1 MIIRTYSELI
11 RLPTFIER
19 YRYLRLN
26 GQVGEETFGF
36 QRWINQEFYHSNDWL
51 NFRDKIVIRDG
62 GCDLAAEGFDIYG
75 SILIHHLNPV
85 TYDDLINRNPI
96 IFDPENVIST
106 KISTHNAIHY
116 GDENLLIMAPVE
128 RIPYDTC
135 PWKHKGGTTN
145 E

>member
-62 GCDLAAEGFDIYG
+62 GCDLAAEGYGIYG

-135 PWKHKGGTTN
+135 PWKH
-145 E
+145 